1 MSKKMALG
9 RGLSALVPE
18 DSNNLNEELRE
29 IDIDL
34 IIPNKEQP
42 RTRFVDE
49 KLEELTQSIKENGII
64 QPIILR
70 RKNNNF
76 EIVAG
81 ERRWRAAQR
90 AGFKKIPAVIREV
103 TDEKLLELALI
114 ENIQRHELN
123 SMEEARA
130 YQKLIKTLGLT
141 QEMVANRV
149 GKDRTLI
156 TNYLRLLRLPEDIQK
171 LVEEEKISVGHARA
185 ILGVDD
191 APTQRKIARSVID
204 MSLSVRETERAI
216 KRVAAGDALEK
227 SVTKER
233 KSKANDANVRAAEEK
248 LRRRFGTKVKI
259 SPDGRGTGGKVELE
273 YYSEADLD
281 RLFQL
286 LMLSENAKVI

>member
-18 DSNNLNEELRE
+18 DERSTNEELRE

-34 IIPNKEQP
+34 IEPNKEQP
-42 RTRFVDE
+42 RTRFDVE

-70 RKNNNF
+70 RNKNNKF

-81 ERRWRAAQR
+81 ERRWRAAQK

-103 TDEKLLELALI
+103 SDEKLLELALI

-149 GKDRTLI
+149 GKDRVLI
-156 TNYLRLLRLPEDIQK
+156 ANYLRMLRLPDDIQK

-185 ILGVDD
+185 LLGVENH
-191 APTQRKIARSVID
+191 ASQRLVARSIME
-204 MSLSVRETERAI
+204 MSLSVRETERTV
-216 KRVAAGDALEK
+216 KRVAAGESVEK
-227 SVTKER
+227 TISKER
-233 KSKANDANVRAAEEK
+233 KSKAVDANVRAAEEK

-259 SPDGRGTGGKVELE
+259 APDGRGTGGKIEFE

-281 RLFQL
+281 RVFQL
-286 LMLSENAKVI
+286 LMLTEKAN

>member
-18 DSNNLNEELRE
+18 VENYSNEEMRE

-34 IIPNKEQP
+34 IKPNKEQP
-42 RTRFVDE
+42 RTRFDEE
-49 KLEELTQSIKENGII
+49 KLEELSQSIKENGII

-70 RKNNNF
+70 RNNSNHY

-81 ERRWRAAQR
+81 ERRWRAAQK
-90 AGFKKIPAVIREV
+90 AGLKKVPAVIREV
-103 TDEKLLELALI
+103 SDEKLLELALI

-149 GKDRTLI
+149 GKDRVLI
-156 TNYLRLLRLPEDIQK
+156 ANYLRMLRLPEDIQK
-171 LVEEEKISVGHARA
+171 LVEEEKITVGHARA
-185 ILGVDD
+185 LLGVDD
-191 APTQRKIARSVID
+191 ASTQRKVARSIME

-216 KRVAAGDALEK
+216 KRIATGETVEK
-227 SVTKER
+227 TVLREKR
-233 KSKANDANVRAAEEK
+233 SKAADANIKAAEEK

-259 SPDGRGTGGKVELE
+259 APDGRGTGGKIEFE

-281 RLFQL
+281 RIFQL
-286 LMLSENAKVI
+286 LMLSEKTV

>member
-18 DSNNLNEELRE
+18 DERGTNEDLRE

-34 IIPNKEQP
+34 IEPNKEQP
-42 RTRFVDE
+42 RTRFDEE

-70 RKNNNF
+70 RNSHHKF

-81 ERRWRAAQR
+81 ERRWRAAQK
-90 AGFKKIPAVIREV
+90 AGLKKIPAVIKDV
-103 TDEKLLELALI
+103 SDEKLLELALI

-141 QEMVANRV
+141 QEMVAARV
-149 GKDRTLI
+149 GKDRVFI
-156 TNYLRLLRLPEDIQK
+156 ANYLRMLRLPEDIQK
-171 LVEEEKISVGHARA
+171 LVEEETITVGHARA
-185 ILGVDD
+185 LLGIDNN
-191 APTQRKIARSVID
+191 AAQRRIARNIIE
-204 MSLSVRETERAI
+204 MSLSVRETERTV
-216 KRVAAGDALEK
+216 KRIAAGESVEK
-227 SVTKER
+227 TILKER
-233 KSKANDANVRAAEEK
+233 KSKSNDANIRAAEEK

-259 SPDGRGTGGKVELE
+259 TPDGRGTGGKIEME
-273 YYSEADLD
+273 YYGEADLD
-281 RLFQL
+281 RIYQL
-286 LMLSENAKVI
+286 LMLTDKAG

>member
-18 DSNNLNEELRE
+18 DERGTNEELRE

-34 IIPNKEQP
+34 IEPNKEQP
-42 RTRFVDE
+42 RTRFDDE
-49 KLEELTQSIKENGII
+49 KLGELTQSIKENGII

-70 RKNNNF
+70 RNKNNKF

-81 ERRWRAAQR
+81 ERRWRAAQK

-103 TDEKLLELALI
+103 SDEKLLELALI

-149 GKDRTLI
+149 GKDRVLI
-156 TNYLRLLRLPEDIQK
+156 ANYLRMLRLPEDIQK
-171 LVEEEKISVGHARA
+171 LVEEEKITVGHARA
-185 ILGVDD
+185 LLGVDD
-191 APTQRKIARSVID
+191 QAAQRRAARSIME
-204 MSLSVRETERAI
+204 MSLSVRETERMI
-216 KRVAAGDALEK
+216 KRIAAGESVEK
-227 SVTKER
+227 TISKER
-233 KSKANDANVRAAEEK
+233 KSKAVDANVRAAEEK

-259 SPDGRGTGGKVELE
+259 APDGRGTGGKIEFE

-281 RLFQL
+281 RIFQL
-286 LMLSENAKVI
+286 LMLMEKAS